1 MQRELD
7 LMKMTHYDAGLR
19 LLQAE
24 LYLLTD
30 RREKAQTILKELQDS
45 AALKISGDRK
55 LNCLYRYLYVTLT
68 GNAEQKDT
76 LIRLLQQYA
85 SEETGSSL
93 FYYLMLLR
101 LDEELQ
107 KNPVTVLISMEQ
119 EFKDGCHS
127 PFLYAAGLKLLESDP
142 ILLDNA
148 GNFELHACTMGHA
161 GKSSAASWHWR
172 RSG

>member
-1 MQRELD
+1 MRPGTYVIQKELGNYLTARLAYENGIGGTEAVHQMQRELD

-107 KNPVTVLISMEQ
+107 KIRLR
-119 EFKDGCHS
+119 C
-127 PFLYAAGLKLLESDP
+127 
-142 ILLDNA
+142 
-148 GNFELHACTMGHA
+148 
-161 GKSSAASWHWR
+161 
-172 RSG
+172 

>member
-1 MQRELD
+1 MR
-7 LMKMTHYDAGLR
+7 
-19 LLQAE
+19 
-24 LYLLTD
+24 
-30 RREKAQTILKELQDS
+30 
-45 AALKISGDRK
+45 KISGDRK
-55 LNCLYRYLYVTLT
+55 LNSLYRYLYVTLS

-85 SEETGSSL
+85 SEETSSSL

-127 PFLYAAGLKLLESDP
+127 PFP
-142 ILLDNA
+142 
-148 GNFELHACTMGHA
+148 
-161 GKSSAASWHWR
+161 
-172 RSG
+172 